1 MDAEVGSCLQGT
13 AALGKEELAARG
25 VAVEGK
31 GIVAGVGE
39 VAAPELK
46 GDVVGKIEA
55 KVSAWGGVEGL
66 AVGLR
71 LVPVD
76 LPLGGEIGAQNE
88 SVECLLAEGESVV
101 GTKGQRVGWHERN
114 GIPLVGDLL
123 AVDGVV
129 EPLEGSMCVA
139 VGEMVGETVFAGKA
153 MQGEL
158 ESAAVALGSVDG
170 QTAIAVIVGKA

>member
-31 GIVAGVGE
+31 GVVAGVGE

-66 AVGLR
+66 VVGLR
-71 LVPVD
+71 LVPV
-76 LPLGGEIGAQNE
+76 N
-88 SVECLLAEGESVV
+88 
-101 GTKGQRVGWHERN
+101 
-114 GIPLVGDLL
+114 
-123 AVDGVV
+123 
-129 EPLEGSMCVA
+129 
-139 VGEMVGETVFAGKA
+139 
-153 MQGEL
+153 
-158 ESAAVALGSVDG
+158 
-170 QTAIAVIVGKA
+170 